1 MLLLK
6 KIHIYCLASLSFGE
20 GLRVR
25 SKTTIMKKLLLYLLL
40 IACFECF
47 ISATPSLCFKQKTVS
62 SLTNINVSQKDETLL
77 KGDVNTDIHP
87 LDIFTYRYF

>member
-6 KIHIYCLASLSFGE
+6 KNTHLLPCFPLPWRGTEGE
-20 GLRVR
+20 V
-25 SKTTIMKKLLLYLLL
+25 KQTIMKKPVLYLLL

-77 KGDVNTDIHP
+77 KDDVNKDIHP